1 MSTQEINNLKLLL
14 QKHGSTNYVD
24 SVTEGIT
31 EEGFLFL
38 MQVFVMKDHTETVW
52 MAMRKFKYNMMIEV
66 IGSYDDSF
74 QLTEGVSDI
83 TFEPDQS
90 VELTTEGRMFL
101 TTVRINS
108 RVTFS
113 YSKCMMFIRQV
124 FYLERI
130 STPFLVL

>member
-1 MSTQEINNLKLLL
+1 MSTQEINNLKVLL

-130 STPFLVL
+130 SMPFLVL

>member
-1 MSTQEINNLKLLL
+1 MSTQEINNLKVLL
-14 QKHGSTNYVD
+14 QKHGSNNYVD

-52 MAMRKFKYNMMIEV
+52 MAMRKFKYVMMIEV
-66 IGSYDDSF
+66 MGSYDDSF
-74 QLTEGVSDI
+74 QLTECVSDI

-108 RVTFS
+108 RVTIS
-113 YSKCMMFIRQV
+113 YSKCMMSIRQV

-130 STPFLVL
+130 SMPFLVL

>member
-130 STPFLVL
+130 SMPFLVL